1 MILYNL
7 VLVVFDQIQRND
19 GHDCLLKQQPIKT
32 MLRYTTL
39 PCIAILDGRFQ
50 ELTERYRLVDEDNSA
65 HKQKKS
71 CIKTKVD
78 K

>member
-39 PCIAILDGRFQ
+39 PCIAILDGQFQ
-50 ELTERYRLVDEDNSA
+50 ELTESYRLADEENST
-65 HKQKKS
+65 HMQNK
-71 CIKTKVD
+71 
-78 K
+78 